1 MTARKTGK
9 QGMRPIQS
17 HISSRRLPRHHQPWL
32 ANPQFIHHEDAHL
45 STPPRTARTRTPPA
59 ATARCRSTQSRRTP
73 SHPLSQ
79 SAALATAAVTMSRLT
94 ILASQSC
101 MSNHSDVT
109 RQITLVH
116 SRLLQH
122 QLQIVSHIVLLLH
135 AHPRKGKMI
144 AVPAAEV
151 SAPRS
156 VVVTILSF
164 PPLTQHG
171 VLARVTLPRPLAV
184 DAPV

>member
-1 MTARKTGK
+1 MLL
-9 QGMRPIQS
+9 PSSQS
-17 HISSRRLPRHHQPWL
+17 NEIYQRRLYRL
-32 ANPQFIHHEDAHL
+32 E
-45 STPPRTARTRTPPA
+45 TVA
-59 ATARCRSTQSRRTP
+59 AP
-73 SHPLSQ
+73 
-79 SAALATAAVTMSRLT
+79 SAAAPSPRFHRRLIFPRYETAAVTMSRLT

-122 QLQIVSHIVLLLH
+122 QPQIVSHIGLLLH

-156 VVVTILSF
+156 VIVTILSF